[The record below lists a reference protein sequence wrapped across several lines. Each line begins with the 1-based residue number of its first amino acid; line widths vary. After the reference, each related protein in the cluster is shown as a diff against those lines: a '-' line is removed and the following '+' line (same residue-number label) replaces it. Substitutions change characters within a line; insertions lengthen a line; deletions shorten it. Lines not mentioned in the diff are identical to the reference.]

1 MVGSCRNLP
10 VRLGHSVVRLVV
22 LLVVLVGLVLVVL
35 VVDGDK
41 PAGLELLDLGDD
53 LLGGL
58 GKLVPPLV
66 VVPIVLGPLARRLVV
81 FLGRPSR
88 REEG

>member
-22 LLVVLVGLVLVVL
+22 LLVVLVG
-35 VVDGDK
+35 DGDK
-41 PAGLELLDLGDD
+41 PVGLELLDLGDD